1 MQLPVPFVSFLGL
14 LTSALR
20 SWTDGV
26 SDLWGSTSGIDETFD
41 YVVVGGGTAGVTL
54 AVRLAEQK
62 LRVALVEAGETYELK
77 SPIAAIPG
85 AASIGVGSD
94 IDSSTVIDWK
104 FVARNVSGA
113 NHRDIHYPRGKC
125 LGGSSALNFMVYQ
138 RPTRDSMQLWADL
151 VQDQSYTFDNTLP
164 YFQKTVQF
172 TPPDAPRRA
181 ANATAQYNPDAF
193 ALEGERPLHVSY
205 PVYAMPFSSWMRL
218 GLEEVGIN
226 ETLDFNSGTLFGAQY
241 CSFTIRPSDETR
253 SSSQAAFLSPLFPSS
268 TYLKIYQGTM
278 AKRILFNSQKQATGV
293 QVSDLLRTFTL
304 NAEREVII
312 SAGAFHT
319 PQLLMVSGV
328 GPADALLEH
337 GIDIVQDAPG
347 VGQNMWDHVFF
358 GPTYQVA
365 LETFTKVPTDLW
377 YLTWQLAQ
385 YIFSHGGVL
394 TNPIIDYLA
403 FEKIPDSFRSNFS
416 VQAIWDLSWFPDD
429 WPEIEYISA
438 AAYVGD
444 FSKPLVSQ
452 PSGGEQYATIL
463 GTLVAPT
470 SRGNVT
476 IASNDTSDLPIINPN
491 WLSTEADEQVA
502 IAAYKRIRD
511 IFHSE
516 AMAPI
521 VVGDEYFP
529 GSQYQTDAEILEVIR
544 NTVMT
549 IYHAACTCKMGTQG
563 DPMAVLDSRAR
574 VFGVDRLRVV
584 DASAFP
590 ILVPGHPQ
598 STVYMLAEKIASD
611 IISSLV

>member
-1 MQLPVPFVSFLGL
+1 MRFPIPLVSFLGL
-14 LTSALR
+14 FTRLQ
-20 SWTDGV
+20 SWINGF
-26 SDLWGSTSGIDETFD
+26 SDLWESTLINDETFD

-62 LRVALVEAGETYELK
+62 LRVALVEAGKTYELRF
-77 SPIAAIPG
+77 PIAAIPG

-94 IDSSTVIDWK
+94 IESGTPIDWK
-104 FVARNVSGA
+104 FVARNVTGA

-125 LGGSSALNFMVYQ
+125 LGGSSALNFMAYQ

-151 VQDQSYTFDNTLP
+151 VQNQSYTFDNTLP
-164 YFQKTVQF
+164 YYQETVQF
-172 TPPDAPRRA
+172 TPPDALRRA

-193 ALEGERPLHVSY
+193 AHEGQRPLHVSY
-205 PVYAMPFSSWMRL
+205 PVYAMPFSTWMRL
-218 GLEEVGIN
+218 GVEEVGIN
-226 ETLDFNSGTLFGAQY
+226 ETLDFNSGSLFGAQY
-241 CSFTIRPSDETR
+241 GSFTIRPSDETR
-253 SSSQAAFLSPLFPSS
+253 SSSQAAFLSPLPSS
-268 TYLKIYQGTM
+268 AYLKIYQSTM
-278 AKRILFNSQKQATGV
+278 AKRILFNPQKQASGVRVTG
-293 QVSDLLRTFTL
+293 LLRTFTL
-304 NAEREVII
+304 NAKREVII
-312 SAGAFHT
+312 SAGVFHT

-328 GPADALLEH
+328 GPADTLAEH

-365 LETFTKVPTDLW
+365 LETFTKVPTDPW
-377 YLTWQLAQ
+377 YLASQLAQ

-394 TNPIIDYLA
+394 TSPVIDYLA
-403 FEKIPDSFRSNFS
+403 FEKIPNSFRLNFS
-416 VQAIWDLSWFPDD
+416 VQTIRDLSWFPND
-429 WPEIEYISA
+429 WPEIEYIST
-438 AAYVGD
+438 AAYVGN
-444 FSKPLVSQ
+444 FSNPVVSQ
-452 PSGGEQYATIL
+452 PSGGKQYATIL
-463 GTLVAPT
+463 GALVAPT

-491 WLSTEADEQVA
+491 WLSTEADQQIA
-502 IAAYKRIRD
+502 IAAYKRIRGM
-511 IFHSE
+511 FHST

-544 NTVMT
+544 NTLMT
-549 IYHAACTCKMGTQG
+549 IYHAACTCKMGTRD

-590 ILVPGHPQ
+590 ILPPGHPQ

-611 IISSLV
+611 IISSSSA

>member
-1 MQLPVPFVSFLGL
+1 MQLPIPLISFLGL

-20 SWTDGV
+20 SWTDGF
-26 SDLWGSTSGIDETFD
+26 SDLGKSTLKIDETFD

-62 LRVALVEAGETYELK
+62 LRVALVEAGETYEVN
-77 SPIAAIPG
+77 SPMAAIPG
-85 AASIGVGSD
+85 AASIGTGSD
-94 IDSSTVIDWK
+94 VESATAIDW
-104 FVARNVSGA
+104 R
-113 NHRDIHYPRGKC
+113 
-125 LGGSSALNFMVYQ
+125 SALNFMAYQ
-138 RPTRDSMQLWADL
+138 RDSMQLWADL

-164 YFQKTVQF
+164 YYQKTVQF
-172 TPPDAPRRA
+172 TPPDTTRRA

-193 ALEGERPLHVSY
+193 AHEGQRPLHVSY
-205 PVYAMPFSSWMRL
+205 PVYAVPFSSWMRL
-218 GLEEVGIN
+218 GVEDVGIN
-226 ETLDFNSGTLFGAQY
+226 ETLDFNSGRLFGAQY
-241 CSFTIRPSDETR
+241 ASFTIRPSDETR
-253 SSSQAAFLSPLFPSS
+253 SSSQAAFLSPLLPSS
-268 TYLKIYQGTM
+268 IYLKVYQGTM
-278 AKRILFNSQKQATGV
+278 AKRILFNAQKQASGV

-304 NAEREVII
+304 NAKREVII
-312 SAGAFHT
+312 SAGVFHT

-328 GPADALLEH
+328 GPADTLSEH

-365 LETFTKVPTDLW
+365 LETFTKLPTDLW
-377 YLTWQLAQ
+377 YLTSQITQ
-385 YIFSHGGVL
+385 YMFSHGGVFTSPL
-394 TNPIIDYLA
+394 IDYLA

-416 VQAIWDLSWFPDD
+416 VQTIRDLSWFPND
-429 WPEIEYISA
+429 WPEIEYLSA
-438 AAYVGD
+438 AAYVGN
-444 FSKPLVSQ
+444 FSNTLASQ

-491 WLSTEADEQVA
+491 WLSTEADQQVA

-511 IFHSE
+511 MFHSE

-544 NTVMT
+544 NTMMT
-549 IYHAACTCKMGTQG
+549 IYHAACTCKMGTRD

-590 ILVPGHPQ
+590 ILPPGHPQ
-598 STVYMLAEKIASD
+598 SAVYMLAEKIASD
-611 IISSLV
+611 IISSLA

>member
-1 MQLPVPFVSFLGL
+1 MQLTTPLVSLLGL
-14 LTSALR
+14 LTSVLQ
-20 SWTDGV
+20 SWTGSF
-26 SDLWGSTSGIDETFD
+26 SDLWESTLGNDETFD

-54 AVRLAEQK
+54 AVRLAEEK
-62 LRVALVEAGETYELK
+62 LRVALVEAGETYELR
-77 SPIAAIPG
+77 SQIAAIPG

-94 IDSSTVIDWK
+94 IQSTTAIDWK
-104 FVARNVSGA
+104 FVARNVTGA
-113 NHRDIHYPRGKC
+113 NNRDIHYPRGKC
-125 LGGSSALNFMVYQ
+125 LGGSSALNFMAYQ
-138 RPTRDSMQLWADL
+138 RESMQLWADL

-164 YFQKTVQF
+164 YYQKTVQF
-172 TPPDAPRRA
+172 TPPDTLRRA

-193 ALEGERPLHVSY
+193 AHEGQRPLHVSY

-218 GLEEVGIN
+218 GVEEAGIN
-226 ETLDFNSGTLFGAQY
+226 ETLDFNSGSLFGAQY

-253 SSSQAAFLSPLFPSS
+253 SSSQAAFLSPLPLS
-268 TYLKIYQGTM
+268 TNLKIYQNTM
-278 AKRILFNSQKQATGV
+278 AKRILFNPQKQASGV
-293 QVSDLLRTFTL
+293 QVRDLLRTFTL

-312 SAGAFHT
+312 SAGVFHT

-328 GPADALLEH
+328 GPADTLSEH
-337 GIDIVQDAPG
+337 NIDIVQDAPG

-365 LETFTKVPTDLW
+365 LETYTKVQTDLG
-377 YLTWQLAQ
+377 YLASQMAQ

-394 TNPIIDYLA
+394 TSPVIDYLA
-403 FEKIPDSFRSNFS
+403 FEKIPNFFRLNFS
-416 VQAIWDLSWFPDD
+416 IQTIKDLSWFPDD
-429 WPEIEYISA
+429 WPETEYISS
-438 AAYVGD
+438 AAYVGN
-444 FSKPLVSQ
+444 FSNPLVSQ
-452 PSGGEQYATIL
+452 PSGGKQYATIL

-491 WLSTEADEQVA
+491 WLSTEADQQVA

-511 IFHSE
+511 MFHGE

-521 VVGDEYFP
+521 IVGDEYFP

-549 IYHAACTCKMGTQG
+549 IYHAACTCKMGTRD
-563 DPMAVLDSRAR
+563 DPMAVLDSQAR

-598 STVYMLAEKIASD
+598 STVYMLAEKIAAD
-611 IISSLV
+611 IISSLA